1 MNTTKWAPE
10 AEPQSRQE
18 VDRVPECPE
27 VVEAAKGRGITSI
40 VHFTTFEGLKGILA
54 SGAVKCRKDLPG
66 DELVKHVYEPNA
78 VDRSLDKRWHR
89 YVNLSV
95 TRINPRMFRSS
106 QHWHPGEE
114 WVILEFGP
122 RILGKRGVVFCTTN
136 NIYPS
141 AHRGR
146 GLRGFE
152 QMFAAEVPGRY
163 GSLST
168 RSDRLPRDTTN
179 PQAEVL
185 YPFKL
190 SLKHLHTVAVPDNH
204 VRKAVKAARSHFRHK
219 PKIKRDPE
227 AFR

>member
-1 MNTTKWAPE
+1 MSALWAPE
-10 AEPQSRQE
+10 AQPHSRKE
-18 VDRVPECPE
+18 VGRGPKCPD
-27 VVEAAKGRGITSI
+27 VVQAATERGITSI

-66 DELVKHVYEPNA
+66 DELVKYVYEPNA

-95 TRINPRMFRSS
+95 TNINLHMFRSS
-106 QHWHPGEE
+106 QRWHPGEE
-114 WVILEFGP
+114 WVILEFDP
-122 RILGKRGVVFCTTN
+122 KILGNRGVVFCTTN

-141 AHRGR
+141 AHRCR

-152 QMFAAEVPGRY
+152 QMFAAEVPRRY
-163 GSLST
+163 GSLNT
-168 RSDRLPRDTTN
+168 RRGCQLRDTTD

-190 SLKHLHTVAVPDNH
+190 SLKHLHTVTVPDDNVH
-204 VRKAVKAARSHFRHK
+204 HAVKAARSHFRYA
-219 PKIKRDPE
+219 PRIKKNPE

>member
-1 MNTTKWAPE
+1 MSATKWAPE
-10 AEPQSRQE
+10 AKPQSRKE
-18 VDRVPECPE
+18 VRRAPRSPE
-27 VVEAAKGRGITSI
+27 VVAAAKKRCITSI

-95 TRINPRMFRSS
+95 TNINLHMFRSS
-106 QHWHPGEE
+106 QSWRPGEE

-122 RILGKRGVVFCTTN
+122 KILGKRGVVFCTTN

-141 AHRGR
+141 AHRCR
-146 GLRGFE
+146 GLQGFE

-163 GSLST
+163 GSLNT
-168 RSDRLPRDTTN
+168 RNHRAPYQTTD

-185 YPFKL
+185 YPFEL
-190 SLKHLHTVAVPDNH
+190 SLKHLHTVTVPDDD
-204 VRKAVKAARSHFRHK
+204 VEDAVAGARSHFRHK
-219 PKIKRDPE
+219 PKIRKDPE